1 MSYSRSLRKRRE
13 TGIYIGPTLGKSS
26 PKNSRRGCLCL
37 DSNTYDTKCCDG
49 YLINQGIG
57 KTESVITD
65 LGAFSSGFSDGFDI
79 QITR

>member
-1 MSYSRSLRKRRE
+1 MSSYSRSLRKRRE

-37 DSNTYDTKCCDG
+37 DSNTYSTDCCDG

-57 KTESVITD
+57 KTQSTRT
-65 LGAFSSGFSDGFDI
+65 LGAFSSGFSNGFDI
-79 QITR
+79 TIER

>member
-13 TGIYIGPTLGKSS
+13 TGIYIGLTLGKSS
-26 PKNSRRGCLCL
+26 PKDSRRGCLCL
-37 DSNTYDTKCCDG
+37 DTNTYDKKCCDG
-49 YLINQGIG
+49 FLINQGIG

-65 LGAFSSGFSDGFDI
+65 LGGFSSGFSSGFDI